1 MNGQKGQSQGESQ
14 RLNDYTYD
22 QVNISDGIPHYIFEQ
37 VIFKYGILVGI
48 FSIDYKNFLVSI
60 FLLQCSRE

>member
-14 RLNDYTYD
+14 RLNVYTYN

-48 FSIDYKNFLVSI
+48 FNIDYKNFLVSI